1 MLINTNKKTTQKG
14 SVILTGNGK
23 YTVTDSAGKMLTVV
37 HNSLTN
43 SSLKVKKKKKVGR
56 GAVWCPVL
64 SHVQHSEQCLVGSDA
79 E

>member
-23 YTVTDSAGKMLTVV
+23 YIVTDSAGKMLTVV

-43 SSLKVKKKKKVGR
+43 SSLKVKKKKKWAEVLF
-56 GAVWCPVL
+56 GALFYPM
-64 SHVQHSEQCLVGSDA
+64 SSTQSSA
-79 E
+79 